1 MLSTEADVL
10 AGCGDQ
16 IAVATS
22 EQIAAA
28 TDQLLAEACEPPPV
42 VFGLDAALKRL
53 EMCCTMG
60 LAALP
65 QAEKTEMEAK
75 RQSTSARTRA
85 VKERL
90 QRLHEDAAI
99 PYVGCCANCSGLRL
113 EIPAID
119 YLEPLWASADDG
131 DDPDDEVDSTIET
144 EGEPA
149 QRRSS
154 RLQVAADTPNYEEED
169 SDTVRRSKRRGS

>member
-1 MLSTEADVL
+1 VLSTEADVL

-65 QAEKTEMEAK
+65 QAEKTELEAK

-85 VKERL
+85 VKER
-90 QRLHEDAAI
+90 QK
-99 PYVGCCANCSGLRL
+99 
-113 EIPAID
+113 
-119 YLEPLWASADDG
+119 
-131 DDPDDEVDSTIET
+131 
-144 EGEPA
+144 
-149 QRRSS
+149 S
-154 RLQVAADTPNYEEED
+154 RLGTLLSEGKEHSPA
-169 SDTVRRSKRRGS
+169 